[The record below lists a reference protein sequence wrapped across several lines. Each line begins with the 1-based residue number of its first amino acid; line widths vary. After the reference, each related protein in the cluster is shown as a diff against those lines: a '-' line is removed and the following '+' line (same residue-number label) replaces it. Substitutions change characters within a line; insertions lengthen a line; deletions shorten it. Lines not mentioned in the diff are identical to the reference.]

1 MMVPSSSRKENPAPR
16 GNAGRVEPKNILRHH
31 SSKASHTVNLNFD
44 AVNRAAI
51 AALPA
56 ILARLVPGGRI
67 MSSEYIALNPC
78 RADRRP
84 GSFKVRVF
92 GSGAGRWA
100 DFATGDRGG
109 DPVSLCAYL
118 EGVSQPEAA
127 RKLAR
132 MLGLECAGGS
142 R

>member
-1 MMVPSSSRKENPAPR
+1 MTPSERQDPAPR
-16 GNAGRVEPKNILRHH
+16 GNAGRAPCINRLRFH
-31 SSKASHTVNLNFD
+31 SSPPGRAVKVDFA
-44 AVNRAAI
+44 AVNRAALG
-51 AALPA
+51 ALPA

-78 RADRRP
+78 RTDRRP